1 MNLRGKQNR
10 VIRHCLAH
18 TTNDTNFCQ
27 VTWICSQMPWKWRK
41 SNTFTSTQKTRGLWK
56 ECTAEKLL
64 KIKFCTHIVN
74 LRSNFQKKNNDLQ
87 NYSKYGQHF
96 VKVIWRSNLT
106 CWHNLPKVAVTLR
119 SSQYTDMAGG
129 RGYFQGH
136 LESTGL
142 TRKRKGSFFFY

>member
-1 MNLRGKQNR
+1 MFLDMLKYAKNAKKTYFFFRPIRGLHFWKVNLRGKQNR

-18 TTNDTNFCQ
+18 TINDTNFCQ

-56 ECTAEKLL
+56 NFTAEKLL

-74 LRSNFQKKNNDLQ
+74 LRSNFQKKNDLQ

-106 CWHNLPKVAVTLR
+106 CWHNLPKVT
-119 SSQYTDMAGG
+119 SP
-129 RGYFQGH
+129 
-136 LESTGL
+136 
-142 TRKRKGSFFFY
+142 